1 SARTKQEDGTVMLQT
16 AQSASRHEESALS
29 FVTFEVAGQ
38 MFGVPV
44 IRVQDILTPDAI
56 APVPGGP
63 KEVRGLIN
71 LRGRI
76 VTVIDMRTHLSL
88 PKAEAGPC
96 GMCVTVESRGDFYTL
111 YVDSVGDVI
120 TLPKSLREG
129 NPATLDAVWRDVAD
143 AVYRTDQGLLVA
155 LNVDRLLA
163 IETQI

>member
-1 SARTKQEDGTVMLQT
+1 MQPSTLVLNAVRS
-16 AQSASRHEESALS
+16 QSDTEA
-29 FVTFEVAGQ
+29 FVTFTVAGQ
-38 MFGVPV
+38 LFGVPV
-44 IRVQDILTPDAI
+44 IRVQDILTPDVI
-56 APVPGGP
+56 APVPGSP

-111 YVDSVGDVI
+111 FVDSVGDVV

-143 AVYRTDQGLLVA
+143 AVYRTDRGLMVA
-155 LNVDRLLA
+155 LHVDHLLA
-163 IETQI
+163 IETKV

>member
-1 SARTKQEDGTVMLQT
+1 MSTNLPNTGRN
-16 AQSASRHEESALS
+16 ESDAEA
-29 FVTFEVAGQ
+29 FVTFTVAGQ

-56 APVPGGP
+56 APVPGSP
-63 KEVRGLIN
+63 KQVRGLIN

-88 PKAEAGPC
+88 PKAEAGQC
-96 GMCVTVESRGDFYTL
+96 GMCVTVEARGDFYTL
-111 YVDSVGDVI
+111 FVDSVGDVI
-120 TLPKSLREG
+120 TLPSNLREG

-163 IETQI
+163 IDTKSRV

>member
-1 SARTKQEDGTVMLQT
+1 MSTNLPNTARN
-16 AQSASRHEESALS
+16 ESDAEA
-29 FVTFEVAGQ
+29 FVTFTVASQ

-56 APVPGGP
+56 APVPGSP
-63 KEVRGLIN
+63 KQVRGLIN

-88 PKAEAGPC
+88 PKAEAGQA
-96 GMCVTVESRGDFYTL
+96 GMCVIVEARGDFYTL
-111 YVDSVGDVI
+111 FVDSVGDVI
-120 TLPKSLREG
+120 TLPSNLREG

-163 IETQI
+163 IDVAA

>member
-1 SARTKQEDGTVMLQT
+1 MNTEAILSTTVRGHSDT
-16 AQSASRHEESALS
+16 EA
-29 FVTFEVAGQ
+29 FVTFTVAGQ
-38 MFGVPV
+38 LFGVPV
-44 IRVQDILTPDAI
+44 IRVQDILTPDVI

-63 KEVRGLIN
+63 KKVRGLIN

-88 PKAEAGPC
+88 PKAAAGES

-143 AVYRTDQGLLVA
+143 AVYRTDQGLMVA
-155 LNVDRLLA
+155 LHVDRLLA
-163 IETQI
+163 IETKV